1 MTLYDRFF
9 AGKRVIVTGGVGSVG
24 RQIVSQLLAFGV
36 EKIRVIDNN
45 ESGLFDMEQ
54 QYARC
59 DRLEFSI
66 CDICDEREM
75 ARVFAGMDLC
85 FHAAALKHVPSCER
99 SPFSAIN
106 VNIMGCGAVSRAA
119 LAAGLERVIFTSSD
133 KAVNPTNVMGTS
145 KLMGER
151 LFTSL
156 NFMRGREARTLFAS
170 TRFGNVL
177 GSRGSVVPLFCRQ
190 IGDGGP
196 VTLTDERMTRF
207 VMTGEEAARLV
218 VESMA
223 LAQGG
228 EVFVTKMPVLAITDL
243 ASVMIELLAPL
254 YGRKPADIPIRFV
267 GPRPGEK
274 LWEEL
279 STDEESGRLLEAGD
293 FLIVLPAIATEE
305 CYATYAYEGLQARR
319 RRLVYHSDREPRM
332 DRAAIRALLMRP
344 GVLPDEVRALL
355 APAPAS
361 APREPATVD

>member
-1 MTLYDRFF
+1 MAQWRSFF
-9 AGKRVIVTGGVGSVG
+9 TGKRVVVTGGVGSVG
-24 RQIVSQLLAFGV
+24 RQIVDQLLALGV
-36 EKIRVIDNN
+36 EKVRILDNN

-54 QYARC
+54 DYAGS
-59 DRLEFSI
+59 DRVEFCI

-75 ARVFAGMDLC
+75 MRVFGGMDLA
-85 FHAAALKHVPSCER
+85 FHAAALKHVPSCEK

-106 VNIMGCGAVSRAA
+106 VNITGCGVVGRAA
-119 LAAGLERVIFTSSD
+119 LACGLERVLFTSSD

-156 NFMRGREARTLFAS
+156 NFMRGRNAQTVFTS

-177 GSRGSVVPLFCRQ
+177 GSRGSVVPLFARQ
-190 IGDGGP
+190 IRDGRP
-196 VTLTDERMTRF
+196 VTVTDERMTRF
-207 VMTGEEAARLV
+207 VMTMDEAARLV

-228 EVFVTKMPVLAITDL
+228 EVFVTKMPVLAIPDL
-243 ASVMIELLAPL
+243 AAAMIELLAPL
-254 YGRKPADIPIRFV
+254 YGRKPADIPVRFV

-293 FLIVLPAIATEE
+293 FLIVLPAIATENAF
-305 CYATYAYEGLQARR
+305 ATYRYEGVETRR
-319 RRLVYHSDREPRM
+319 RQLVYHSDREKRM
-332 DRAAIRALLMRP
+332 SRAAIRAMLLRP
-344 GVLPDEVRALL
+344 GVLPADVRALIDTK
-355 APAPAS
+355 
-361 APREPATVD
+361 EPVPEPVG